1 MADEPEKSDDVE
13 ELMKL
18 LGVDPEKVE
27 TPPQD
32 APPASAETVPVEAPV
47 EGQGEPLP
55 EGELSSAEMP
65 AAPAQE
71 GEAPA
76 QASPVFESFAP
87 STGQGTASIEMLRDV
102 YLQVKV
108 VLGRSRMFVNEVLR
122 FSPGSVVEL
131 DKLTG
136 DPLDVFVNDRL
147 VARGEVLVINEN
159 FAIRITEVINPNR
172 TNEE

>member
-1 MADEPEKSDDVE
+1 MEDEPEKSDDVE

-27 TPPQD
+27 TP
-32 APPASAETVPVEAPV
+32 APDPAAAPTEEIPV
-47 EGQGEPLP
+47 EGT
-55 EGELSSAEMP
+55 P
-65 AAPAQE
+65 ASE
-71 GEAPA
+71 GEASASPGETA
-76 QASPVFESFAP
+76 SIPGAPELPQASPVFESFAP
-87 STGQGTASIEMLRDV
+87 NPGQGTASIEMLRDV
-102 YLQVKV
+102 NLQVKV
-108 VLGRSRMFVNEVLR
+108 VLGRSQMFVNEVLR

-159 FAIRITEVINPNR
+159 FAIRITEVINHNR
-172 TNEE
+172 VNEE

>member
-27 TPPQD
+27 TPAPSTDPASAPTVPD
-32 APPASAETVPVEAPV
+32 APPVGEGEAPPIADETVPVQAESVP
-47 EGQGEPLP
+47 
-55 EGELSSAEMP
+55 SAT
-65 AAPAQE
+65 A
-71 GEAPA
+71 
-76 QASPVFESFAP
+76 PVFESFAP
-87 STGQGTASIEMLRDV
+87 STGPQGEASIEMLRDV
-102 YLQVKV
+102 NLQVKV
-108 VLGRSRMFVNEVLR
+108 VLGRSRMFVNEVLK

-147 VARGEVLVINEN
+147 VARGEVLVVNEN
-159 FAIRITEVINPNR
+159 FAIRITEVIDPNPSNGA
-172 TNEE
+172 

>member
-1 MADEPEKSDDVE
+1 EKSDDVE

-27 TPPQD
+27 TP
-32 APPASAETVPVEAPV
+32 APDPAGAPTEAVPPEVPVEGAPV
-47 EGQGEPLP
+47 P
-55 EGELSSAEMP
+55 EGETPVAGEP
-65 AAPAQE
+65 AATPE
-71 GEAPA
+71 VPELP

-87 STGQGTASIEMLRDV
+87 NTGQGSASIEMLRDV
-102 YLQVKV
+102 NLQVKV
-108 VLGRSRMFVNEVLR
+108 VLGRSQMFVNEVLR

-159 FAIRITEVINPNR
+159 FAIRITEVINPGR
-172 TNEE
+172 VNEE

>member
-27 TPPQD
+27 TP
-32 APPASAETVPVEAPV
+32 APD
-47 EGQGEPLP
+47 
-55 EGELSSAEMP
+55 P
-65 AAPAQE
+65 AAVPTEGTPGSE
-71 GEAPA
+71 GEASPSPGETA
-76 QASPVFESFAP
+76 SIPEDPELPKASPVFESFTP
-87 STGQGTASIEMLRDV
+87 NTGQGTASIEMLRDV
-102 YLQVKV
+102 NLQVKV
-108 VLGRSRMFVNEVLR
+108 VLGRSQMFVNEILR

-159 FAIRITEVINPNR
+159 FAIRITEVINHNR
-172 TNEE
+172 VTEE

>member
-27 TPPQD
+27 V
-32 APPASAETVPVEAPV
+32 PPAEAAPEAVPESVPEAGS
-47 EGQGEPLP
+47 EAAGEAPLP
-55 EGELSSAEMP
+55 ESERPPAE
-65 AAPAQE
+65 
-71 GEAPA
+71 
-76 QASPVFESFAP
+76 SPPLFETFAP
-87 STGQGTASIEMLRDV
+87 STGQGEASIEMLRDV
-102 YLQVKV
+102 NLQVKI
-108 VLGRSRMFVNEVLR
+108 VLGRSTMFVDEILK

-159 FAIRITEVINPNR
+159 FAVRITEVINPNR
-172 TNEE
+172 GNED